1 MRASRQP
8 TGVLVIRIWLEQ
20 NEVRARISRSLD
32 IETGEPAVSV
42 VTGAGEIKATV
53 ARWLR
58 QFAARAGP
66 ATRL

>member
-8 TGVLVIRIWLEQ
+8 TGVLVIRVWLEQ
-20 NEVRARISRSLD
+20 TELRARVSRSLD
-32 IETGEPAVSV
+32 IETGERVVSV
-42 VTGAGEIKATV
+42 VTGPKEIQATV

-66 ATRL
+66 ATRV